1 MSRLSMLRLPALAVL
16 AVGVLATGCETGS
29 THENVTTT
37 GAKGQNVGQNS
48 NKSGPVPGS
57 STGMDVTANDNQQ
70 PVETTPPPANASS
83 TPTK

>member
-1 MSRLSMLRLPALAVL
+1 MSRFSMLRLPAVAVL
-16 AVGVLATGCETGS
+16 ALGVLVAGCETGS

-37 GAKGQNVGQNS
+37 GVSGQNVGQNS

-57 STGMDVTANDNQQ
+57 STGTQVTANADQ
-70 PVETTPPPANASS
+70 PVEATPPPVNASS